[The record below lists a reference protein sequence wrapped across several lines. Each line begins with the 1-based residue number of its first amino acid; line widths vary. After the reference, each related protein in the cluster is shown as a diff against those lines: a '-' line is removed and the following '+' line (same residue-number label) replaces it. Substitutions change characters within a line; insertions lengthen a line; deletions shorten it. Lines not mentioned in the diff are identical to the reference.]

1 MNKKSVKKEEW
12 KELHKSH
19 EDYDQQMREKEV
31 VGIFSTKMNIKKLHE
46 EEESRY
52 YW

>member
-1 MNKKSVKKEEW
+1 MNKKPVKKEEW
-12 KELHKSH
+12 KELHKNH

-31 VGIFSTKMNIKKLHE
+31 FGIFSTEINIKKLSE
-46 EEESRY
+46 EEESRL